1 MSEVT
6 EMKDLKEVV
15 NDDKLEDSFIDESEL
30 ADNTEEEDHVTEYGE
45 AKYWDDRY
53 SQYSPFDWLLE
64 YKHFKEAGMTS
75 FFRKND
81 MFVML
86 GCGSARFSSEMYDD
100 GYENIYNIDLSQVVI
115 NDEQAKNAHRVNMHY
130 DVMDVQN
137 LDFDDE
143 QFDVSIDKSTMDC
156 LFCCS
161 GSTHI
166 ISNMMTEAWRTLKPG
181 GLFMTISLHE
191 EEKVLPYIQLDEH
204 GNEFPWKKVEVL
216 NVPNPGWKPG
226 SEKSKTHCVIVAIK
240 PAAKELLSMSKKE

>member
-161 GSTHI
+161 ESTHI

-204 GNEFPWKKVEVL
+204 GNEFIRHGL
-216 NVPNPGWKPG
+216 PGP
-226 SEKSKTHCVIVAIK
+226 
-240 PAAKELLSMSKKE
+240 